1 MKKRHLLKI
10 AAMLLSLTLLLI
22 PSTAYG
28 KANGHTWPR
37 RDQYINFY
45 IPANSNMFTAD
56 ERNEVVAA
64 FRTWRE
70 VNYTNNYFW
79 HLSLMTTTNSSAPNK
94 IIKPD
99 HWPYSYRFAGYTEFN
114 ESNGVITSVEIY
126 LNNSKG
132 LVIGASSGKY
142 DLRSIVIH
150 EAGHVLGVAHC
161 HEEGSTCGTPTCEK
175 NAMNPNARINSIQG
189 RTLQEYDKAS
199 YMAVYFKTAS
209 ETSTSRIAGMDY
221 FTERQRILKEALSQ

>member
-1 MKKRHLLKI
+1 MKKRHFLRV

-45 IPANSNMFTAD
+45 IPANSNIFTAD
-56 ERNEVVAA
+56 ERNEIVAA
-64 FRTWRE
+64 FRTWRD

-79 HLSLMTTTNSSAPNK
+79 HLSFMTTTNSSAPNK
-94 IIKPD
+94 IIKTD
-99 HWPYSYRFAGYTEFN
+99 HWSYDPDFAGYTSYN
-114 ESNGVITSVEIY
+114 ESAGVIESVEIY
-126 LNNSKG
+126 LNNQKPFT
-132 LVIGASSGKY
+132 IGASAGKL

-150 EAGHVLGVAHC
+150 EVGHALGVAHC
-161 HEEGSTCGTPTCEK
+161 HEYGESCNSPTCLL
-175 NAMNPNARINSIQG
+175 NAMNLKTKRGSIQG

-199 YMAVYFKTAS
+199 YMAIYFKTAS
-209 ETSTSRIAGMDY
+209 ETSLLHTARMEYLA
-221 FTERQRILKEALSQ
+221 EKQRIHREALLQ